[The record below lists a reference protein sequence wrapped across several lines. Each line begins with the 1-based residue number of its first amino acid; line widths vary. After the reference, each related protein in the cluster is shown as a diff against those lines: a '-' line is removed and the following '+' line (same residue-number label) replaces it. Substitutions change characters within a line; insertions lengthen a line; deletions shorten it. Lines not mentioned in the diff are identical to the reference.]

1 MAACVELWVDAVD
14 APSLLQ
20 QLKDWFWAQDGFAD
34 DAFAF
39 AEHYADFF
47 QAAKYYLDNGGEEH
61 PLDWKELHQHFLA
74 QFEGRLEAFLA
85 SRGSDL
91 EGLQAALQS
100 TELESDEQAKVMLEL
115 MLNISDYQP
124 WLKSM
129 LSLADERNRGE
140 TVHEDPEPPDQ
151 GCEDS
156 GDDLDA
162 AELAARIGARLGDGA
177 GGASPVPVFFYGAA
191 REDLRPLAE
200 LRRCLGYFSGA
211 AKGEWCGLSEDM
223 KQAMVQLPADRG
235 PVGQVD
241 DRHGVAVVGAVPWV
255 HNYNLLIVADLE
267 EVELMRRCRRIAK
280 SISERGG
287 GLDKV
292 ETMALPHEKGVEVA
306 CNLLDADITPP
317 AKSSAAW
324 ALSALLVPAVEAAL
338 AVTRQEPGDIME
350 ASAEGDE
357 AFLNKFSRQNAA
369 FGAEVTM
376 KMTKMRALVVG
387 CSGVAVEIVKNL
399 VLQGLGAVSALREFH
414 STCDKAATC
423 RLTLALHMALQCGYA
438 LHHT

>member
-1 MAACVELWVDAVD
+1 MDTSSTTRNWEDLGSVSAVWQVGIMAGQSFPVYVSEGRDRGIISRIAAAGAASGAVVCNTFVDPTYNRTGRLTLASADAAEIEGGVDAVCH
-14 APSLLQ
+14 
-20 QLKDWFWAQDGFAD
+20 
-34 DAFAF
+34 
-39 AEHYADFF
+39 E
-47 QAAKYYLDNGGEEH
+47 
-61 PLDWKELHQHFLA
+61 
-74 QFEGRLEAFLA
+74 
-85 SRGSDL
+85 
-91 EGLQAALQS
+91 ALQ
-100 TELESDEQAKVMLEL
+100 TL
-115 MLNISDYQP
+115 
-124 WLKSM
+124 
-129 LSLADERNRGE
+129 
-140 TVHEDPEPPDQ
+140 
-151 GCEDS
+151 
-156 GDDLDA
+156 DLRKHVATHPRLGVVDHVACNPLGSATSAEA